1 MRKTIIIW
9 SALAAAAL
17 PGTALADPLTS
28 QEIGQVA
35 GSQQSASSSAT
46 STQKSPTNTAISVA
60 ILSPGAKSGNVT
72 QSNSSSAESAAG
84 NKNETEQNAAQ
95 NAGGSGSA
103 GQFIGQA
110 AGNKQDAESEAT
122 STQYHPTNQA
132 ISVAILSPGA
142 KSGDVK
148 QSNSS
153 SAESQAGNKNET
165 TQNASQNAGGGQ
177 GGKSDKCCDKGG
189 TTVQGIG
196 QEAYNKQDADS
207 KATSVQYDPTNQAI
221 GVSILS
227 GGSSSGDV
235 DQSNSSEAESAAGN
249 KNETEQNASQ
259 EASGGSH
266 GCSDKCEPSKR
277 DGGYGGEDSCYDKCD
292 HGGTTVQGIGQLNK
306 SKQDADS
313 EASSEQ
319 YGASNVAGALD
330 VLDGLKG
337 HEGKKDG
344 YGDHGSEAKAAP
356 APSGGDVKQS
366 NSSSAESEAG
376 NSNETEQNASQ
387 SAFGG
392 GTTVQALGQAAFN
405 DQQAD
410 SEAESTQWC
419 PVNEVF
425 GSFGDVDQS
434 NDSQAE
440 SASGNRNGTEQNA
453 SQAANWW
460 KRERSLL

>member
-1 MRKTIIIW
+1 MRKTIIVW

-72 QSNSSSAESAAG
+72 QSNNSSAESAAG

-95 NAGGSGSA
+95 NAGGGGSA

-110 AGNKQDAESEAT
+110 AGNKQDAESSAD

-148 QSNSS
+148 QSNNS

-165 TQNASQNAGGGQ
+165 TQNASQNAAGGG
-177 GGKSDKCCDKGG
+177 GTGSKCCDKGG

-196 QEAYNKQDADS
+196 QEAYNKQEAES
-207 KATSVQYDPTNQAI
+207 KATSVQYNPTNQAI

-227 GGSSSGDV
+227 DGSSSGNV
-235 DQSNSSEAESAAGN
+235 DQSNSSEAESSAGN

-259 EASGGSH
+259 DAHGSGGS
-266 GCSDKCEPSKR
+266 D
-277 DGGYGGEDSCYDKCD
+277 CYDKCNSEQHGEDPCYDSCD

-306 SKQDADS
+306 SKQEADS
-313 EASSEQ
+313 EATSTQ
-319 YGASNVAGALD
+319 DGASNVAGS
-330 VLDGLKG
+330 LDGLDGLGG
-337 HEGKKDG
+337 HGGGCCD
-344 YGDHGSEAKAAP
+344 SRVAP
-356 APSGGDVKQS
+356 APSGGNVSQS
-366 NSSSAESEAG
+366 NDSSAESEAG
-376 NSNETEQNASQ
+376 NVNGTEQNASQ
-387 SAFGG
+387 NAGGG

-405 DQQAD
+405 DQEAN

-419 PVNEVF
+419 PTNEVF
-425 GSFGDVDQS
+425 GLFGDVRQKNTS
-434 NDSQAE
+434 EAE
-440 SASGNRNGTEQNA
+440 SAAGNRNGTEQNA
-453 SQAANWW
+453 SQAAGWW
-460 KRERSLL
+460 KRERTLL